1 MKTDRWILKFYFL
14 KLDLLIF
21 KKKKKNMV
29 SLWCYLL
36 IQPGLI
42 SFATVIKMLIVAYET
57 RLANLA
63 KYIKTKYKYKK

>member
-1 MKTDRWILKFYFL
+1 
-14 KLDLLIF
+14 
-21 KKKKKNMV
+21 MV

-42 SFATVIKMLIVAYET
+42 SFATVIKMLIIAYET